1 VDIIHSL
8 DSIDKQWLLALNND
22 YPTFWDGLMYGI
34 SEKLT
39 WVPFYLSLIF
49 VIIKFWKK
57 QSIWVVLGLILCV
70 VISDQVSSGI
80 IKDLVQ
86 RLRPSHD
93 PEIENMVCVVNGY
106 RGGKFGFVSSH
117 AANSFGLA
125 LLSSLLFK
133 NRIYTVSVFAW
144 AVIVSFSR
152 IYLGVHYPGDVLGG
166 AFVGITAALLVY
178 WILKKLRPD
187 LFADFHTSE
196 LKIRV
201 PLLTLAVSLLA
212 LIVYSA
218 WIF

>member
-1 VDIIHSL
+1 MDIIHSL

-106 RGGKFGFVSSH
+106 RGGNFGFVSSH

-133 NRIYTVSVFAW
+133 NRTYTVSVFAW
-144 AVIVSFSR
+144 AVIVSYSR

-166 AFVGITAALLVY
+166 AFVGITAALIVY
-178 WILKKLRPD
+178 LIFKKFRPN
-187 LFADFHTSE
+187 LFVDFHTSE

-201 PLLTLAVSLLA
+201 PLWTLAVSLLA
-212 LIVYSA
+212 LIVYGA

>member
-1 VDIIHSL
+1 
-8 DSIDKQWLLALNND
+8 
-22 YPTFWDGLMYGI
+22 MYGI

-133 NRIYTVSVFAW
+133 NRTYTVSVFAW
-144 AVIVSFSR
+144 AVIVSYSR

-166 AFVGITAALLVY
+166 AFVGITAALIVY
-178 WILKKLRPD
+178 LIFKKFRPN
-187 LFADFHTSE
+187 LFTDFHTSE

-201 PLLTLAVSLLA
+201 PLWTLAVSLLA